1 MVGTYHSAKRA
12 FLTSGHHTAA
22 VAQMWWIMWT
32 KEEGWFVGLVVRA
45 AGNLESLTE
54 YEKNPVEGDE

>member
-1 MVGTYHSAKRA
+1 
-12 FLTSGHHTAA
+12 
-22 VAQMWWIMWT
+22 MWWIMWT

-54 YEKNPVEGDE
+54 YEKNPVEGEE